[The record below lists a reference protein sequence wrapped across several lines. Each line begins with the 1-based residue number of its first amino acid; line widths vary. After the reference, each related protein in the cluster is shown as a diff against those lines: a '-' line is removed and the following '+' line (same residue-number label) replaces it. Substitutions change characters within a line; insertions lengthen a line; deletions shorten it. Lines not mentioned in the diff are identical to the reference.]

1 MVPAV
6 GEKKKQ
12 RRQIHNLA
20 PAAIE
25 QVWMVPTMGEKKKQ
39 KCQIHILALAAIEQ
53 VWMVPAMR
61 NPIPRTRDTW
71 CWVKSKFCH
80 TKNMMRSTPA
90 SDFGWRKRDFFLVQL
105 KGRNI
110 FGLCLPCLNCVILN
124 LGDACGFCR
133 GLGSFTLTLILDRFT
148 P

>member
-1 MVPAV
+1 M

-61 NPIPRTRDTW
+61 DLNPHTYDTRRRM
-71 CWVKSKFCH
+71 KSKFCR
-80 TKNMMRSTPA
+80 TKNLIQPTPA
-90 SDFGWRKRDFFLVQL
+90 SDFG
-105 KGRNI
+105 
-110 FGLCLPCLNCVILN
+110 
-124 LGDACGFCR
+124 
-133 GLGSFTLTLILDRFT
+133 
-148 P
+148 